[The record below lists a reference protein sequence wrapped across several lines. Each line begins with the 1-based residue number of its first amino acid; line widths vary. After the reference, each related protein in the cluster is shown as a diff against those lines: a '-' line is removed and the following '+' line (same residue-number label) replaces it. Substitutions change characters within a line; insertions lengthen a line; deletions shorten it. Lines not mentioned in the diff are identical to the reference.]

1 MQGFIEANSQQV
13 LTIKYLPGI
22 PEKFEKSFRIQVAHF
37 ELDEVALYGEGVF
50 PRVSLDLPR
59 APDVEGE
66 YERLVARA
74 REQILRERRENER
87 PSSAV
92 SGKGMDDPPHA
103 DDLHVSLS
111 RNSLKINKW

>member
-22 PEKFEKSFRIQVAHF
+22 PEKFEKNFRIQVAHF
-37 ELDEVALYGEGVF
+37 EPDEVTLYGEGVF

-59 APDVEGE
+59 APDGEGE
-66 YERLVARA
+66 YERLVSRA
-74 REQILRERRENER
+74 HEQILRERLETER

-92 SGKGMDDPPHA
+92 SGKGMDDSPRGE
-103 DDLHVSLS
+103 DLHVSPS
-111 RNSLKINKW
+111 PNSIQK